1 MSVDEGKAFKKISVY
16 DKILCKLGM
25 NSVSTT

>member
-16 DKILCKLGM
+16 YKIPCKLGM